1 MTVRPLDKVLTWDGR
16 LAKNVTREAL
26 ALALSE
32 HRYCDQQIRGHETCL
47 AVADGILRR
56 LAR

>member
-1 MTVRPLDKVLTWDGR
+1 VIAIRPPRTPKRPVS
-16 LAKNVTREAL
+16 REAL
-26 ALALSE
+26 ALALPE